1 MRSSNFSF
9 HQPPRLLLENRS
21 RNVDAHRWHLERF
34 LTFAQFGL
42 GLEQPIR
49 AIAVHHAFRASK
61 NHSMGIA
68 RLSAGFDFPVTR
80 MPRDRDANQRQH
92 FR

>member
-61 NHSMGIA
+61 NHSMGLA
-68 RLSAGFDFPVTR
+68 WLVPGLNFKVAG
-80 MPRDRDANQRQH
+80 MPRDRYANQRQH